1 MWLCEPYKTNC
12 AFTPIKLI
20 EQSNEKQ
27 SDKAF
32 MVKILN
38 RLVMAE
44 KRLRATYNVA
54 PDTPEN
60 RRKAAIYMLWFD
72 HEVLRKRWTNL
83 HQIAPGVFRSN
94 QPTFERLEKLKEQGI
109 NDVVNLRGKSEAAH
123 YLIEKER
130 CQALDLRLHNISL
143 QARRAPEKQHLQ
155 ELIRLFQQLDKPFLM
170 HCKSGSDRAGLAS
183 VIYMLTQTGDSIA
196 AAKRM
201 LSIRFLHLKLTKTGV
216 LDYLLHKYERGFGE
230 KSISFER
237 WLETHYDPDVI
248 NREWSSTSAFQRWKA
263 LR

>member
-1 MWLCEPYKTNC
+1 
-12 AFTPIKLI
+12 
-20 EQSNEKQ
+20 
-27 SDKAF
+27 

-38 RLVMAE
+38 GLVRAE

-54 PDTPEN
+54 PDSPEN
-60 RRKAAIYMLWFD
+60 RRKAQIYMLWFD

-94 QPTFERLEKLKEQGI
+94 QPTFERLEAIKKQGI
-109 NDVVNLRGKSEAAH
+109 CDIVNLRGKSEAAH

-130 CQALDLRLHNISL
+130 CQALGLQMHNISL

-155 ELIRLFQQLDKPFLM
+155 KLIRLFQQLDKPFLM

-183 VIYMLTQTGDSIA
+183 VIYILTQTGESIA
-196 AAKRM
+196 AAKPM
-201 LSIRFLHLKLTKTGV
+201 LSFRFLHLKLTKTGV
-216 LDYLLHKYERGFGE
+216 LDYLLREYERAFDLSGVR
-230 KSISFER
+230 FEN
-237 WLETHYDPDVI
+237 WLETDYDPDAI
-248 NREWSSTSAFQRWKA
+248 NKKWASMSLFQRWQA

>member
-1 MWLCEPYKTNC
+1 
-12 AFTPIKLI
+12 
-20 EQSNEKQ
+20 
-27 SDKAF
+27 

-38 RLVMAE
+38 GLVWAE

-54 PDTPEN
+54 PDSPEN
-60 RRKAAIYMLWFD
+60 RRKAQIYMLWFD

-94 QPTFERLEKLKEQGI
+94 QPTFERLEAIKKRGI
-109 NDVVNLRGKSEAAH
+109 CDIVNLRGKSEAAH

-130 CQALDLRLHNISL
+130 CQALGLQMHNISL

-155 ELIRLFQQLDKPFLM
+155 KLIRLFQKLDKPFLM

-183 VIYMLTQTGDSIA
+183 VIYILTQTGESIA
-196 AAKRM
+196 AAKPM
-201 LSIRFLHLKLTKTGV
+201 LSFRFLHLKLTKTGV
-216 LDYLLHKYERGFGE
+216 LDYLLREYERAFDLSGMR
-230 KSISFER
+230 FEN
-237 WLETHYDPDVI
+237 WLETDYDPDTI
-248 NREWSSTSAFQRWKA
+248 NKKWASMSLFQRWQA

>member
-1 MWLCEPYKTNC
+1 
-12 AFTPIKLI
+12 
-20 EQSNEKQ
+20 
-27 SDKAF
+27 

-54 PDTPEN
+54 PDSPEN
-60 RRKAAIYMLWFD
+60 RRKAQIYMLWFD

-83 HQIAPGVFRSN
+83 DQIAPGVFRSN
-94 QPTFERLEKLKEQGI
+94 QPTFERLEKLKAQGI

-130 CQALDLRLHNISL
+130 CQVLDLRLHNISL

-155 ELIRLFQQLDKPFLM
+155 ELVRLFQQLDKPFLM

-183 VIYMLTQTGDSIA
+183 VMYMLTQAGESIA

-201 LSIRFLHLKLTKTGV
+201 LSFRFLHLKLTKTGV
-216 LDYLLHKYERGFGE
+216 LDYLLHKYEREYDE
-230 KSISFER
+230 KGMSFER
-237 WLETHYDPDVI
+237 WIETHYDPDVI
-248 NREWSSTSAFQRWKA
+248 NQEWTSMSAFERWRT

>member
-1 MWLCEPYKTNC
+1 
-12 AFTPIKLI
+12 
-20 EQSNEKQ
+20 
-27 SDKAF
+27 

-60 RRKAAIYMLWFD
+60 RRKAQIYMLWFD

-83 HQIAPGVFRSN
+83 DQIAPGVFRSN
-94 QPTFERLEKLKEQGI
+94 QPTFERLEKLKAQGI

-130 CQALDLRLHNISL
+130 CQVLDLRLHNISL

-183 VIYMLTQTGDSIA
+183 VMYMLTQAGESIA

-201 LSIRFLHLKLTKTGV
+201 LSFRFLHLKLTKTGV
-216 LDYLLHKYERGFGE
+216 LDYLLHKYEREYDE
-230 KSISFER
+230 KGMSFER
-237 WLETHYDPDVI
+237 WIETHYDPDVI
-248 NREWSSTSAFQRWKA
+248 NQEWSSMSAFERWRT

>member
-1 MWLCEPYKTNC
+1 
-12 AFTPIKLI
+12 
-20 EQSNEKQ
+20 
-27 SDKAF
+27 

-38 RLVMAE
+38 GLVRAE

-54 PDTPEN
+54 PDSPEN
-60 RRKAAIYMLWFD
+60 RRKAQIYMLWFD

-94 QPTFERLEKLKEQGI
+94 QPTFERLEAIKKRGI
-109 NDVVNLRGKSEAAH
+109 CDIVNLRGKSEAAH

-130 CQALDLRLHNISL
+130 CQALGLQMHNISL

-155 ELIRLFQQLDKPFLM
+155 KLIRLFQQLDKPFLM

-183 VIYMLTQTGDSIA
+183 VIYILTQTGESIA
-196 AAKRM
+196 AAKPM
-201 LSIRFLHLKLTKTGV
+201 LSFRFLHLKLTKTGV
-216 LDYLLHKYERGFGE
+216 LDYLLREYERAFDLSGMR
-230 KSISFER
+230 FEN
-237 WLETHYDPDVI
+237 WLETDYDPDAI
-248 NREWSSTSAFQRWKA
+248 NKKWASMSLFQRWQA

>member
-1 MWLCEPYKTNC
+1 
-12 AFTPIKLI
+12 
-20 EQSNEKQ
+20 
-27 SDKAF
+27 

-54 PDTPEN
+54 PDSPEN
-60 RRKAAIYMLWFD
+60 RRKAQIYMLWFD

-83 HQIAPGVFRSN
+83 DQIAPGVFRSN
-94 QPTFERLEKLKEQGI
+94 QPTFERLEKLKAQGI

-183 VIYMLTQTGDSIA
+183 VMYMLTQAGESIA

-201 LSIRFLHLKLTKTGV
+201 LSFRFLHLKLTKTGV
-216 LDYLLHKYERGFGE
+216 LDYLLHKYEREYDE
-230 KSISFER
+230 KGMSFER
-237 WLETHYDPDVI
+237 WIETHYDPDVI
-248 NREWSSTSAFQRWKA
+248 NQEWSSMSAFERWRT

>member
-1 MWLCEPYKTNC
+1 
-12 AFTPIKLI
+12 
-20 EQSNEKQ
+20 
-27 SDKAF
+27 

-38 RLVMAE
+38 GLVRAE

-54 PDTPEN
+54 PDSPES
-60 RRKAAIYMLWFD
+60 RRKAQIYMLWFD

-94 QPTFERLEKLKEQGI
+94 QPTFERLKTLKKRGI
-109 NDVVNLRGKSEAAH
+109 CDIVNLRGKSEAAH

-130 CQALDLRLHNISL
+130 CQALGLQMHNISL

-155 ELIRLFQQLDKPFLM
+155 KLIRLFQQLDKPFLM

-183 VIYMLTQTGDSIA
+183 VIYILTQTGESIA
-196 AAKRM
+196 AAKPM
-201 LSIRFLHLKLTKTGV
+201 LSFRFLHLKLTKTGV
-216 LDYLLHKYERGFGE
+216 LDYLLREYERAFDLSGVR
-230 KSISFER
+230 FEN
-237 WLETHYDPDVI
+237 WLETDYDPDAI
-248 NREWSSTSAFQRWKA
+248 NKKWASMSLFQRWQA

>member
-1 MWLCEPYKTNC
+1 
-12 AFTPIKLI
+12 
-20 EQSNEKQ
+20 
-27 SDKAF
+27 

-60 RRKAAIYMLWFD
+60 RRKAVIYMLWFD

-83 HQIAPGVFRSN
+83 DQIAPGVFRSN
-94 QPTFERLEKLKEQGI
+94 QPTFERLEKLKAQGI

-183 VIYMLTQTGDSIA
+183 VMYMLTQAGESIA

-201 LSIRFLHLKLTKTGV
+201 LSFRFLHLKLTKTGV
-216 LDYLLHKYERGFGE
+216 LDYLLHKYEREYDE
-230 KSISFER
+230 KGMSFER
-237 WLETHYDPDVI
+237 WIETHYDPDVI
-248 NREWSSTSAFQRWKA
+248 NQEWSSMSAFERWRT

>member
-20 EQSNEKQ
+20 KQSNEKQ
-27 SDKAF
+27 SDKAV

-183 VIYMLTQTGDSIA
+183 VMYMLTQTGDSIA
-196 AAKRM
+196 ASKRM
-201 LSIRFLHLKLTKTGV
+201 LSFRFLHLKLTKTGV
-216 LDYLLHKYERGFGE
+216 LDYLLHKFERDFG
-230 KSISFER
+230 KKRMSFER

-248 NREWSSTSAFQRWKA
+248 NREWSSMSAFQRWKA

>member
-1 MWLCEPYKTNC
+1 
-12 AFTPIKLI
+12 
-20 EQSNEKQ
+20 
-27 SDKAF
+27 

-38 RLVMAE
+38 GLVRAE

-54 PDTPEN
+54 PDSPEN
-60 RRKAAIYMLWFD
+60 RRKAQIYMLWFD

-170 HCKSGSDRAGLAS
+170 HCKSGSDRVGLAS
-183 VIYMLTQTGDSIA
+183 VIYLLTQKGETIYM
-196 AAKRM
+196 AKRM
-201 LSIRFLHLKLTKTGV
+201 LSFRFLHLKLTKTGV
-216 LDYLLHKYERGFGE
+216 LDYLLREYERAFDLSGVR
-230 KSISFER
+230 FEN
-237 WLETHYDPDVI
+237 WLETDYDPDAI
-248 NREWSSTSAFQRWKA
+248 NKKWASMSLFQRWHA

>member
-1 MWLCEPYKTNC
+1 
-12 AFTPIKLI
+12 
-20 EQSNEKQ
+20 
-27 SDKAF
+27 

-38 RLVMAE
+38 GLVWAE

-54 PDTPEN
+54 PDSPEN
-60 RRKAAIYMLWFD
+60 RRKAQIYMLWFD

-94 QPTFERLEKLKEQGI
+94 QPTFERLEAIKKRGI
-109 NDVVNLRGKSEAAH
+109 CDIVNLRGKSEAAH

-130 CQALDLRLHNISL
+130 CQALGLQMHNISL

-155 ELIRLFQQLDKPFLM
+155 KLIRLFQKLDKPFLM

-183 VIYMLTQTGDSIA
+183 VIYILTQTGESIA
-196 AAKRM
+196 AAKPM
-201 LSIRFLHLKLTKTGV
+201 LSFRFLHLKLTKTGV
-216 LDYLLHKYERGFGE
+216 LDYLLREYERAFDLSGVR
-230 KSISFER
+230 FEN
-237 WLETHYDPDVI
+237 WLETDYDPDAI
-248 NREWSSTSAFQRWKA
+248 NKKWASMSLFQRWQA

>member
-1 MWLCEPYKTNC
+1 
-12 AFTPIKLI
+12 
-20 EQSNEKQ
+20 
-27 SDKAF
+27 

-38 RLVMAE
+38 GLVRAE

-54 PDTPEN
+54 PDSPEN
-60 RRKAAIYMLWFD
+60 RRKAQIYMLWFD

-94 QPTFERLEKLKEQGI
+94 QPTFERLEAIKKQGI
-109 NDVVNLRGKSEAAH
+109 CDIVNLRGKSEAAH

-130 CQALDLRLHNISL
+130 CQALGLQMHNISL

-155 ELIRLFQQLDKPFLM
+155 KLIRLFQQLDKPFLM

-183 VIYMLTQTGDSIA
+183 VIYILTQTGESIA
-196 AAKRM
+196 AAKPM
-201 LSIRFLHLKLTKTGV
+201 LSFRFLHLKLTKTGV
-216 LDYLLHKYERGFGE
+216 LDYLLREYERAFDLSGMR
-230 KSISFER
+230 FEN
-237 WLETHYDPDVI
+237 WLETDYDPDAI
-248 NREWSSTSAFQRWKA
+248 NKKWASMSLFQRWQA

>member
-1 MWLCEPYKTNC
+1 
-12 AFTPIKLI
+12 
-20 EQSNEKQ
+20 
-27 SDKAF
+27 

-38 RLVMAE
+38 GLVRAE

-54 PDTPEN
+54 PDSPEN
-60 RRKAAIYMLWFD
+60 RRKAQIYMLWFD

-94 QPTFERLEKLKEQGI
+94 QPTFERLEAIKKRGI
-109 NDVVNLRGKSEAAH
+109 CDIVNLRGKSEAAH

-130 CQALDLRLHNISL
+130 CQALGLQMHNISL

-155 ELIRLFQQLDKPFLM
+155 KLIRLFQQLDKPFLM

-183 VIYMLTQTGDSIA
+183 VIYILTQTGESIA
-196 AAKRM
+196 AAKPM
-201 LSIRFLHLKLTKTGV
+201 LSFRCLHLKLTKTGV
-216 LDYLLHKYERGFGE
+216 LDYLLREYERAFDLSGMR
-230 KSISFER
+230 FEN
-237 WLETHYDPDVI
+237 WLETDYDPDAI
-248 NREWSSTSAFQRWKA
+248 NKKWASMSLFQRWQA

>member
-1 MWLCEPYKTNC
+1 
-12 AFTPIKLI
+12 
-20 EQSNEKQ
+20 
-27 SDKAF
+27 

-60 RRKAAIYMLWFD
+60 CRKAAIYMLWFD

-94 QPTFERLEKLKEQGI
+94 QPTFERLEALKQQGI
-109 NDVVNLRGKSEAAH
+109 ENIVNLRGKSEAAH
-123 YLIEKER
+123 YLIEEDR
-130 CQALDLRLHNISL
+130 CRSLGLRMHSIDLN
-143 QARRAPEKQHLQ
+143 ARSVPEKRHLKDLI
-155 ELIRLFQQLDKPFLM
+155 ELFRSLDGPFMM

-183 VIYMLTQTGDSIA
+183 VIYLVTHKGEPLSK
-196 AAKRM
+196 AKRM
-201 LSIRFLHLKLTKTGV
+201 LSLRFLHLKLTKTGV
-216 LDYLLHKYERGFGE
+216 LDYMLHQYE
-230 KSISFER
+230 KSFER
-237 WLETHYDPDVI
+237 SGVHFEEWLETEYKPQTI
-248 NREWSSTSAFQRWKA
+248 NQQWRSMSLVQRWRA